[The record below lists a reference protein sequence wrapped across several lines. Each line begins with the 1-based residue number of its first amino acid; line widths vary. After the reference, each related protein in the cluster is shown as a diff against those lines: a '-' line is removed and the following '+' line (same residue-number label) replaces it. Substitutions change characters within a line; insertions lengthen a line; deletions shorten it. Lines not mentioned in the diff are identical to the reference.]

1 MSYMQQ
7 KAQKFIYYIC
17 IFLYKSM
24 LCMHPMQPYIN
35 LYVFSYISL
44 CYMHVSYADVYK
56 LVCISLYKSMLC
68 LHPISLFN
76 LVYTVITRKL

>member
-1 MSYMQQ
+1 MYASYATVY
-7 KAQKFIYYIC
+7 KLVC

-44 CYMHVSYADVYK
+44 CYECILYAAVYK
-56 LVCISLYKSMLC
+56 LVCIFLC
-68 LHPISLFN
+68 KFFN
-76 LVYTVITRKL
+76 LVYTLN